1 MIKDKR
7 LRIKDKRLI
16 TFDYEM
22 QKVVLCHSPASLVE
36 GGGGK
41 GAGWYTRH
49 QAAKGIKEKGKNK
62 VQRNT

>member
-41 GAGWYTRH
+41 GAGGGL
-49 QAAKGIKEKGKNK
+49 GIKPQGKK
-62 VQRNT
+62 